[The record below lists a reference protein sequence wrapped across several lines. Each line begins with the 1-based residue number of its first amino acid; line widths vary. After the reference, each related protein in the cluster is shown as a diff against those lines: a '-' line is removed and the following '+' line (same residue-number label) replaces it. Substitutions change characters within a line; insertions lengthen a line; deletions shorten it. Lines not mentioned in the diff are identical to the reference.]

1 MLESEGVMR
10 LPKNFLGVLL
20 GLLLVAVFIG
30 RSVPHALL
38 RDYSFGVIGPIIG
51 LLIVVAFIVALTLD
65 HSSRKKPPRPPS
77 PHGRSHHR

>member
-1 MLESEGVMR
+1 MR
-10 LPKNFLGVLL
+10 LPRNFPGVLL

-51 LLIVVAFIVALTLD
+51 FLAVVAFVIALMLD
-65 HSSRKKPPRPPS
+65 RSSRNKPPHTPRR
-77 PHGRSHHR
+77 HDRSRHR

>member
-1 MLESEGVMR
+1 MLEGKGIMR
-10 LPKNFLGVLL
+10 LPRNFPGVLL

-51 LLIVVAFIVALTLD
+51 LLVVVAFVIALTLD
-65 HSSRKKPPRPPS
+65 RSSRNKPPRS
-77 PHGRSHHR
+77 PGRHGGSHHR